1 MVQFGKIVRVE
12 TDAGLKYKVPFVES
26 VVKYSKKVQSWDGD
40 AQRIPTSENQ
50 FIWVDTTARWRISD
64 PKKFY
69 ESVGSMTQAQGRLDD
84 VIDSEVRKI
93 ISKNPL
99 REAVRDSNVISQIKR
114 TNALASVA
122 GSAESSAA
130 LSNISTLAEIQYEP
144 ITVGRRA
151 LSIQMLNEARTI
163 MPQYGMELID
173 VIIRQIKYSD
183 DLTPSVYDRMIKERN
198 QIAQAFR
205 SDGEGEKAKWL
216 GQTTRELLQIQS
228 DAEKKGEGDQGEG
241 GRGGAGHPQQGLQP
255 GPGVCRL
262 LDGAGGVQD
271 APAEVQQDAE
281 HRLGFLQVPV
291 QQEGAVRRI
300 PVPARGG
307 LSYLAEARV
316 QLRRITQLRGKA
328 LENLQ
333 HRGEL
338 PRIFAVRELVE
349 KLQHLTHKPPSL
361 GAILLRSRDAD
372 KDFDLLFHVG
382 HLARGETLD
391 ETVSLGG
398 FQVRRARPRGKPP
411 VMPHGK
417 QAGPFRRFQDDPFG
431 YRAE

>member
-1 MVQFGKIVRVE
+1 MRRTIIILVIVGVVLLVVSLLGPYFIVVEGEQAVVVQFGKIVRVD

-26 VVKYSKKVQSWDGD
+26 AVKYSKKVQSWDGD

-144 ITVGRRA
+144 ITIGRRA
-151 LSIQMLNEARTI
+151 LSIEMLNEAKTI

-228 DAEKKGEGDQGEG
+228 DAERKAKEIKAKADAEALNIRNKAYSKDPDFADYWMALEEYKTLLPKFNKTLSTDSDFYKYLYNKKG
-241 GRGGAGHPQQGLQP
+241 R
-255 GPGVCRL
+255 
-262 LDGAGGVQD
+262 
-271 APAEVQQDAE
+271 
-281 HRLGFLQVPV
+281 
-291 QQEGAVRRI
+291 
-300 PVPARGG
+300 
-307 LSYLAEARV
+307 
-316 QLRRITQLRGKA
+316 
-328 LENLQ
+328 
-333 HRGEL
+333 
-338 PRIFAVRELVE
+338 
-349 KLQHLTHKPPSL
+349 
-361 GAILLRSRDAD
+361 
-372 KDFDLLFHVG
+372 
-382 HLARGETLD
+382 
-391 ETVSLGG
+391 
-398 FQVRRARPRGKPP
+398 
-411 VMPHGK
+411 
-417 QAGPFRRFQDDPFG
+417 
-431 YRAE
+431 